1 MTIVGKNHS
10 FSHVKSSISEKM
22 AQKPRGC
29 QLLGENWLE
38 TSSLSSLSRHRL
50 STIDE
55 LILSFSSSFL
65 LGFWVA
71 ASLFY
76 FQYII
81 EGKIPSDLHRSS
93 QQAVKTQ
100 KWSLRRIS
108 GVVKK
113 ILGQDVKNWGN

>member
-1 MTIVGKNHS
+1 M
-10 FSHVKSSISEKM
+10 
-22 AQKPRGC
+22 
-29 QLLGENWLE
+29 GENWLE